1 MDELNNKKNIL
12 VIGTGGTI
20 AGVGTEGK
28 TSGYDSAQIK
38 VDNIIKNVPNIEKL
52 ANIEAVELYNVDSC
66 DMDIEKLVNMACYIE
81 EMAAKDDVDGF
92 VITHGSDTL
101 EETAYFLNLTVHT
114 NKPIVLTGSMRPSTA
129 ISADGPFNLYQAV
142 ALARSPEAEGKGVLV
157 VFSDAIYGA
166 RDVIKVNTFKTDAFN
181 QKDMGSFGY
190 MRDDK
195 AYFYNHS
202 IKKHTMS
209 SEFKISKDMQLPNV
223 EVVNYYLG
231 RSEESLK
238 HLSQISEG
246 IVLGGA
252 GCGGAS
258 TKWNNEI
265 EQMLKSGTVVVRSS
279 RVGNGLVTYDNQE
292 IFKQG
297 VYSNSLTPQKARIL
311 LMLAL
316 TKTKDIKEIQEI
328 FNAY

>member
-1 MDELNNKKNIL
+1 MDNLDREKNIL

-20 AGVGTEGK
+20 AGVGDKGK
-28 TSGYDSAQIK
+28 TLGYDSAQIN
-38 VDNIIKNVPNIEKL
+38 VDNILSGVPYIEDL
-52 ANIEAVELYNVDSC
+52 ANVKPVELYNVDSS
-66 DMDIEKLVNMACYIE
+66 DMSIDKLVNMACYIE
-81 EMAAKDDVDGF
+81 EMAARDDVDGF
-92 VITHGSDTL
+92 VITHGTDTL

-114 NKPIVLTGSMRPSTA
+114 HKPIVLTGAMRPSTA

-142 ALARSPEAEGKGVLV
+142 ALARSSEAEGKGVLV
-157 VFSDAIYGA
+157 VFADAIYGG

-202 IKKHTMS
+202 VKKHTLS
-209 SEFKISKDMQLPNV
+209 SEFRVSKDMKLPNV

-231 RSEESLK
+231 RSEDILK
-238 HLSQISEG
+238 HASKISEG

-258 TKWNNEI
+258 EKWNKEI
-265 EQMLKSGTVVVRSS
+265 EKMLKSGKIVVRSS
-279 RVGNGLVTYDNQE
+279 RISNGLVTHSSKA
-292 IFKQG
+292 IFKKG
-297 VYSNSLTPQKARIL
+297 VYSNSLTPQKSRIL

-316 TKTKDIKEIQEI
+316 TKTKDIEKIQEV
-328 FNAY
+328 FNMY